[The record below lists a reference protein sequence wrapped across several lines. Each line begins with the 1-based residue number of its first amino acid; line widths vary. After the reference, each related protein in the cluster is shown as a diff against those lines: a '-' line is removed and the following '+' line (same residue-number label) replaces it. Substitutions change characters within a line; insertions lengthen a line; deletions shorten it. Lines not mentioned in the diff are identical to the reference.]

1 MIYNFLRIL
10 MYIPI
15 KIVMLFSK
23 EKREFLNKRLKQ
35 DLSLLE
41 TGNTYIWLHCSSV
54 GEINLSDALIKK
66 LLLEREEDILISV
79 FTDTGY
85 ATGEKKYSQ
94 ENRIKLIYFPL
105 DSKRVIN
112 KILDRIEIK
121 LLILIETEIWPN
133 LIELAHKKAVKI
145 ALVNGRISDRSF
157 GRYLKFKWFLKDI
170 LSKINRFYMQTT
182 LDGKR
187 IEMLGAPKDRVTVVG
202 NLKFDIEL
210 KHYSKEEREELKSQ
224 ICADERH
231 IFVAGSTRTGEDEII
246 LEAFEK
252 LVNTLLVIVPRHL
265 DRVEK
270 IENLIS
276 SKGFTYSKYSEILEG
291 KEVKTDVVIVDTMG
305 VLRKFYS
312 ISDIAFVGGTL
323 VNIGGH
329 SLLEPLFYRKTPIFG
344 KYLQNVKDI
353 ASEILKRDIGYKVLD
368 SEEIIK
374 AIKDIEN
381 SGEMRKEIRTVE
393 IDKFFMENRNVAS
406 KILEQVEEN
415 I

>member
-1 MIYNFLRIL
+1 

-105 DSKRVIN
+105 DSKRMIN

>member
-1 MIYNFLRIL
+1 